1 MAEWSGTKRFYKE
14 ASAIEGED
22 GAYFIALDGRSVK
35 TPVGA
40 ELAVKS
46 QPLAEAMAAE
56 WEAQVETIDPHTMP
70 LCKLSAT
77 TLDRLQSRR
86 DEVIGITL
94 KIAETDLLCYRAEE
108 PEDLV
113 VRQRDSWQPELDWA
127 KQELSADLT
136 VTTGILPI
144 NQPENALIALQAA
157 LSELDDFQ
165 LMGVTNAA
173 AAAGSL
179 ILALSMHRGRITAET
194 MYEKSVLEE
203 KHQMERWG
211 EDQDAVE
218 RHQRIHADI
227 LDSARFLELWES

>member
-1 MAEWSGTKRFYKE
+1 MAEWSGAKRFYKE

-22 GAYFIALDGRSVK
+22 GAYLIALDGRSVK
-35 TPVGA
+35 TPIGA

-46 QPLAEAMAAE
+46 QPLAETMAAE
-56 WEAQVETIDPHTMP
+56 WEAQVETIEPHTMP
-70 LCKLSAT
+70 MCKLSAT
-77 TLDRLQSRR
+77 AIDRLQSRR
-86 DEVIGITL
+86 EEVIGITL

-127 KQELSADLT
+127 KQELSAELA

-144 NQPENALIALQAA
+144 NQPENALIALQAV

-194 MYEKSVLEE
+194 MFEKSVLEE

-211 EDQDAVE
+211 EDQEALE
-218 RHQRIHADI
+218 RHQRIHTDI
-227 LDSARFLELWES
+227 LDSSRFLERWES

>member
-1 MAEWSGTKRFYKE
+1 MAEWSGAKRFYKE
-14 ASAIEGED
+14 AGVVEGGE
-22 GAYFIALDGRSVK
+22 GVHLVALDGRSVK
-35 TPVGA
+35 TPAGTD
-40 ELAVKS
+40 LAVES
-46 QPLAEAMAAE
+46 RPLAEAMAAE
-56 WEAQVETIDPHTMP
+56 WEAQVDVIDPHSMP

-77 TLDRLQSRR
+77 AIDRLKNRR

-127 KQELSADLT
+127 KEELNVDLK
-136 VTTGILPI
+136 VTIGILPI
-144 NQPENALIALQAA
+144 NQPENALIALQTA
-157 LSELDDFQ
+157 LSKLDDFT

-179 ILALSMHRGRITAET
+179 ILAFSMHFGRIDADT
-194 MYEKSVLEE
+194 MFEKSVLEE

-211 EDQDAVE
+211 EDYEAID
-218 RHQRIHADI
+218 RHARIRADI
-227 LDSARFLELWES
+227 LSSAQFLKLLET